1 VRELHDRDGLTVLM
15 VSHALNEVSN
25 YVERIALVVEGGFRI
40 GTTAEI
46 MTEHALSQMYGIPV
60 EVNSVEGHRIV
71 VARRRTDEAAGS
83 RV

>member
-1 VRELHDRDGLTVLM
+1 
-15 VSHALNEVSN
+15 
-25 YVERIALVVEGGFRI
+25 
-40 GTTAEI
+40 